1 MNPPDC
7 PKCGSR
13 MTRGAKTPTG
23 KIRWQCRNG
32 GGERRYCYS
41 TTAGGTAAPR
51 SRSGDA
57 RAKVRSS
64 ARPMRKRVIVT
75 AAQNATPVHEG
86 FWLALLK
93 ACEHL
98 DADLRVIPLRY
109 KNPTSR
115 WTESQANEE
124 VWSERVTPYLCT
136 KRVRLNQNLVL
147 LGDVKTQ
154 PTAMSPLTGFDAIT
168 EGESGILGHTKL
180 QLRSVAT
187 PQNRYPKLLTTTGAC
202 TSPNY
207 TDSKA
212 GKLGEFHHCLG
223 ATLVELDG
231 KHFHLRQ
238 LNADKKTGAFQDLD
252 KVYAPEGVTEG
263 TVEAIVLGDAHV
275 GSVDPAVERATFG
288 SGGMVGALRPK
299 YLVWH
304 DLLDGYAVNPHH
316 QDNPFIRVAKEKQG
330 LADIAQEVARACRY
344 VQGHTPEGATSL
356 VVASNHDEFLR
367 RWLMTANWKNDPI
380 NALFYLATAK
390 VMCNAVSDGERFS
403 PLGYWMSLLTPGVRY
418 LDIDESFQ
426 ISGIETGVHGDL
438 GPNGSRGS
446 VRNLR
451 RIGVKSVIGHSHS
464 PAIEEGCYQVGT
476 MTKLR
481 LEYNLGPS
489 SWLNTHCLI
498 YPSGKRSLVNI
509 IDGEWR
515 L

>member
-1 MNPPDC
+1 MHR
-7 PKCGSR
+7 GSKTVSGAVR
-13 MTRGAKTPTG
+13 WTCRGG
-23 KIRWQCRNG
+23 S
-32 GGERRYCYS
+32 GERTYCYS
-41 TTAGGTAAPR
+41 TTDSEADSTRTPAG
-51 SRSGDA
+51 
-57 RAKVRSS
+57 AKRTKIRS
-64 ARPMRKRVIVT
+64 ARKPSRKRVIIT
-75 AAQNATPVHEG
+75 AAQNATPVHAG
-86 FWLALLK
+86 FWQSLLR
-93 ACEHL
+93 ACEYL
-98 DADLRVIPLRY
+98 GADLRVIPLRY

-124 VWSERVTPYLCT
+124 VWAPEVQGYLCN
-136 KRVRLNQNLVL
+136 KRTRLNQNLVL

-154 PTAMSPLTGFDAIT
+154 PTASSPLTGFDAIT

-180 QLRSVAT
+180 QLRSIAT
-187 PQNRYPKLLTTTGAC
+187 PHSRYPKLLTTTGAC
-202 TSPNY
+202 TVPNY

-223 ATLVELDG
+223 AALVELDG

-238 LNADKKTGAFQDLD
+238 LNADKATGAFQDLGFLYSAD
-252 KVYAPEGVTEG
+252 GVAES

-275 GSVDPAVERATFG
+275 GSIDPAVEKATFG
-288 SGGMVGALRPK
+288 AEGMVSALKPE

-316 QDNPFIRVAKEKQG
+316 QDNPFVRVAKEVCG
-330 LADIAQEVARACRY
+330 LADIGKEIGTACRY
-344 VQGHTPEGATSL
+344 VRDNTPENAVSL

-367 RWLMTANWKNDPI
+367 RWMAGANWKNDPK
-380 NALFYLATAK
+380 NAKFYLATAQI
-390 VMCNAVSDGERFS
+390 MCQAAIRQERFS
-403 PLGYWMSLLTPGVRY
+403 PFGYWMSQLTPEARY
-418 LDIDESFQ
+418 LHIDESFQ
-426 ISGIETGVHGDL
+426 IAGIEVGIHGDL
-438 GPNGSRGS
+438 GPNGVRGS

-451 RIGVKSVIGHSHS
+451 RVGVKSVIGHSHS

-509 IDGEWR
+509 IDGKWR
-515 L
+515 A